1 MENKFDNNDDTNI
14 NIREEIEKYII
25 HWRWFILSIFVA
37 LALAFVYL
45 RFTQKTYKIN
55 TTIIVKDEKRGG
67 GIASEMAAFADL
79 GMLSGGKSNVENET
93 QVLKSRNLTERVVRR
108 LQLNISYI
116 NESKFIASQM
126 YEDSPISFNFV
137 DRVFDFDKIK
147 YEFYVKNLQEDSFD
161 LYDDKKEFIGN
172 YPYDTPFQTILGQL
186 IVTKNEP
193 ARIPTLDTLKQI
205 EELEESEVVTE
216 LLVQITPIQQIV
228 DAYIRNVQITPTDKF
243 STVLDL
249 SMVDATPAKAIDFL
263 NNLVNLYNDAAIAD
277 KRFVSEK
284 TSEFIETR
292 LKLITEELGDVEKS
306 VEGYK
311 AVNAITDIPTELGLI
326 LENANSYEKQIIANE
341 TELKVVS
348 SMIEFLLKSQPNEL
362 IPGNIIQSDANS
374 NSLINQ
380 YNQLIL
386 DRNRI
391 SGSST
396 NRNPAVI
403 KLDSQIASM
412 KASVME
418 SLRNLEGSL
427 KITQRELN
435 NKERDLRSK
444 LAQVPRQEREFRII
458 DRQQKVKEAIYLYLF
473 QKREETAIA
482 LAATDLN
489 AKVIDSA
496 RSSDKPVSPKSVI
509 VLLAALILGSLVPF
523 AIIYLQNLLDTKIK
537 SRLDIEHN
545 SNVPFI
551 GDIPHSDDNSK
562 IVDITSRTSTAE
574 ALRIIRTNLEFM
586 LNRVPKGQAKMIFLT
601 STFPKEGKTFTSV
614 NTAATIAL
622 SGKKTLLIGLDLR
635 NPRLDDYILLPQK
648 GVSDYLLHKEDNIHK
663 YVVKIDGYENLYALP
678 AGTIPPNPAELL
690 MGDAIGEMFETLK
703 KDYDYII
710 VDTAPVS
717 LVTDTLLVAKYADTF
732 VYVCRANYLDKRM
745 LRLPNDLYR
754 ENKLPNMSILLN
766 DTITGSRFGGY
777 GYGYG
782 YGYGVEHDIQNAKK
796 PWWKSLLPFLF
807 KK

>member
-1 MENKFDNNDDTNI
+1 MENKFDNNDDSNI
-14 NIREEIEKYII
+14 NIREEIEKYIV
-25 HWRWFILSIFVA
+25 HWRWFIFSIFLA

-45 RFTQKTYKIN
+45 RYTQKTYKIN

-93 QVLKSRNLTERVVRR
+93 QILKSRNLTERVVRR

-116 NESKFIASQM
+116 NEGRVVATTL
-126 YEDSPISFNFV
+126 YDNSPISFNFV
-137 DRVFDFDKIK
+137 DRVFDFDRIK
-147 YEFYVKNLQEDSFD
+147 YSFYVKNITEENFELFNE
-161 LYDDKKEFIGN
+161 KKESLGTFQ
-172 YPYDTPFQTILGQL
+172 YDTPFPTILGEL

-193 ARIPTLDTLKQI
+193 ARIPTLDTIKEI
-205 EELEESEVVTE
+205 EELEEKEVITD
-216 LLVQITPIQQIV
+216 LLVEITPVQSIV
-228 DAYIRNVQITPTDKF
+228 DNYIKNVQITPTDKF

-249 SMVDATPAKAIDFL
+249 SMIDATPARAIDFL
-263 NNLVNLYNDAAIAD
+263 NNLVILYNDAAISD

-284 TSEFIETR
+284 TSEFIESR
-292 LKLITEELGDVEKS
+292 LNLITEELGDVEKT

-311 AVNAITDIPTELGLI
+311 AVNAITDIPTELGMI
-326 LENANSYEKQIIANE
+326 LENANSYEKQIISNE

-348 SMIEFLLKSQPNEL
+348 SMIDFLSKSKPNEL

-396 NRNPAVI
+396 DKNPSVI
-403 KLDSQIASM
+403 KLDSQVSAM

-418 SLRNLEGSL
+418 SLRNLESSL

-435 NKERDLRSK
+435 NKEKDLRSK

-496 RSSDKPVSPKSVI
+496 RSSDKPVSPKTTI
-509 VLLAALILGSLVPF
+509 VLLAALILGSLIPF

-537 SRLDIEHN
+537 TRLDIEQN

-551 GDIPHSDDNSK
+551 GDIPHSDDNNK
-562 IVDITSRTSTAE
+562 IVDISSRTSTAE

-614 NTAATIAL
+614 NTAATVAL

-635 NPRLDDYILLPQK
+635 NPRLDDYLFLPTK

-663 YVVKIDGYENLYALP
+663 YIVKIDGYENLFALP

-690 MGDAIGEMFETLK
+690 MGDAIGDMFETLK
-703 KDYDYII
+703 KEYDYIV

-717 LVTDTLLVAKYADTF
+717 LVTDTLLIAKYADTF
-732 VYVCRANYLDKRM
+732 IYVCRSNYLDKRM
-745 LRLPNDLYR
+745 LKLPNDLYK

-766 DTITGSRFGGY
+766 DTPAGNRFGGY

-782 YGYGVEHDIQNAKK
+782 YGYGVDHDAKQNNA
-796 PWWKSLLPFLF
+796 PWWKKILPFLF

>member
-1 MENKFDNNDDTNI
+1 MENKFDNNDDSNI
-14 NIREEIEKYII
+14 NIREEIEKYIV
-25 HWRWFILSIFVA
+25 HWRWFIFSIFLA

-45 RFTQKTYKIN
+45 RYTQKTYKIN

-93 QVLKSRNLTERVVRR
+93 QILKSRNLTERVVRR

-116 NESKFIASQM
+116 NEGRVVATTL
-126 YEDSPISFNFV
+126 YDNSPISFNFV
-137 DRVFDFDKIK
+137 DRVFDFDRIK
-147 YEFYVKNLQEDSFD
+147 YSFYVKNITEENFELFNE
-161 LYDDKKEFIGN
+161 KKESLGTFQ
-172 YPYDTPFQTILGQL
+172 YDTPFPTILGEL

-193 ARIPTLDTLKQI
+193 ARIPTLDTIKEI
-205 EELEESEVVTE
+205 EELEEKEVITD
-216 LLVQITPIQQIV
+216 LLVEITPVQSIV
-228 DAYIRNVQITPTDKF
+228 DNYIKNVQITPTDKF

-249 SMVDATPAKAIDFL
+249 SMIDATPARAIDFL
-263 NNLVNLYNDAAIAD
+263 NNLVILYNDAAISD

-284 TSEFIETR
+284 TSEFIESR
-292 LKLITEELGDVEKS
+292 LNLITEELGDVEKT

-311 AVNAITDIPTELGLI
+311 AVNAITDIPTELGMI
-326 LENANSYEKQIIANE
+326 LENANSYEKQIISNE

-348 SMIEFLLKSQPNEL
+348 SMIDFLSKSKPNEL

-396 NRNPAVI
+396 DKNPAVI
-403 KLDSQIASM
+403 KLDSQVSAM

-418 SLRNLEGSL
+418 SLRNLESSL

-435 NKERDLRSK
+435 NKEKDLRSK

-496 RSSDKPVSPKSVI
+496 RSSDKPVSPKTTI
-509 VLLAALILGSLVPF
+509 VLLAALILGSLIPF

-537 SRLDIEHN
+537 TRLDIEQN

-551 GDIPHSDDNSK
+551 GDIPHSDDNNK
-562 IVDITSRTSTAE
+562 IVDISSRTSTAE

-614 NTAATIAL
+614 NTAATVAL

-635 NPRLDDYILLPQK
+635 NPRLDDYLFLPTK

-663 YVVKIDGYENLYALP
+663 YIVKIDGYENLFALP

-690 MGDAIGEMFETLK
+690 MGDAIGDMFESLRK
-703 KDYDYII
+703 EYDYIV

-717 LVTDTLLVAKYADTF
+717 LVTDTLLIAKYADTF
-732 VYVCRANYLDKRM
+732 IYVCRSNYLDKRM
-745 LRLPNDLYR
+745 LKLPNDLYK

-766 DTITGSRFGGY
+766 DTPAGNRFGGY

-782 YGYGVEHDIQNAKK
+782 YGYGVDHDAKQNNA
-796 PWWKSLLPFLF
+796 PWWKKILPFLF

>member
-1 MENKFDNNDDTNI
+1 MENNFDNNDNTNI
-14 NIREEIEKYII
+14 NIREEVEKYIV
-25 HWRWFILSIFVA
+25 HWRWFLVSIFVA
-37 LALAFVYL
+37 LLLAVAYL
-45 RFTQKTYKIN
+45 KLTQKTYKIN

-67 GIASEMAAFADL
+67 GIASEVAAFADL

-93 QVLKSRNLTERVVRR
+93 QILKSRNLTERVIRR
-108 LQLNISYI
+108 LQLNIDYI
-116 NESKFIASQM
+116 YKGKLVTKEL
-126 YEDSPISFNFV
+126 YDDSPISFNFV
-137 DRVFDFDKIK
+137 ERVFDFDQIK
-147 YEFYVKNLQEDSFD
+147 YSFYVKNITDESFD
-161 LYDDKKEFIGN
+161 LYSEKEELLGN
-172 YPYDTPFQTILGQL
+172 YTYNTPFSTVLGEL

-193 ARIPTLDTLKQI
+193 KRIPTLDSLKSA
-205 EELEESEVVTE
+205 EELEAKENITDI
-216 LLVQITPIQQIV
+216 LVEIKPIQSVV
-228 DAYIRNVQITPTDKF
+228 DNYLKAVQITPTDKF

-249 SMVDATPAKAIDFL
+249 SLIDPTPSKAIDYL
-263 NNLVNLYNDAAIAD
+263 NTLVNLYNDAAIAD

-284 TSEFIETR
+284 TSEFIDTR

-311 AVNAITDIPTELGLI
+311 AVNSITDIPTELGLI
-326 LENANSYEKQIIANE
+326 LENANAYEKQIIANE

-348 SMIEFLLKSQPNEL
+348 SMIDFLIKSQPNEL

-391 SGSST
+391 SSSST
-396 NRNPAVI
+396 QKNPAVI
-403 KLDSQIASM
+403 KLDAQIASM

-418 SLRNLEGSL
+418 SLKTLESSL

-435 NKERDLRSK
+435 NKEQDLRSK

-489 AKVIDSA
+489 AKVIDNA
-496 RSSDKPVSPKSVI
+496 KSSDKPVSPKSMI
-509 VLLAALILGSLVPF
+509 VLLAACILGVLFPF
-523 AIIYLQNLLDTKIK
+523 TVIYLRSLLDTKIK
-537 SRLDIEHN
+537 SRLDIEQN

-562 IVDITSRTSTAE
+562 IIDITSRTSTSE

-586 LNRVPKGQAKMIFLT
+586 LGRVPQGRAKMIFLT

-635 NPRLDDYILLPQK
+635 NPRLDDYMLLPSK
-648 GVSDYLLHKEDNIHK
+648 GVSDYLLHKENDIHK
-663 YVVKIDGYENLYALP
+663 YIVKIDGYENLFALP

-690 MGDAIGEMFETLK
+690 MGDAIGEMFKSLE
-703 KDYDYII
+703 KDFDYII

-732 VYVCRANYLDKRM
+732 IYVCRANYLDKRM
-745 LRLPNDLYR
+745 LKLPNDLYK

-766 DTITGSRFGGY
+766 DTLSSKRFGGY

-782 YGYGVEHDIQNAKK
+782 YGYGVEHDQLNTKK
-796 PWWKSLLPFLF
+796 PWY
-807 KK
+807 KKIFNK

>member
-1 MENKFDNNDDTNI
+1 MENKFDNNDDSNI
-14 NIREEIEKYII
+14 NIREEIEKYIV
-25 HWRWFILSIFVA
+25 HWRWFIFSIFLA

-45 RFTQKTYKIN
+45 RYTQKTYKIN

-93 QVLKSRNLTERVVRR
+93 QILKSRNLTERVVRR

-116 NESKFIASQM
+116 NEGRVVATTL
-126 YEDSPISFNFV
+126 YDNSPISFNFV
-137 DRVFDFDKIK
+137 DRVFDFDRIK
-147 YEFYVKNLQEDSFD
+147 YSFYVKNITEENFELFNE
-161 LYDDKKEFIGN
+161 KKESLGTFQ
-172 YPYDTPFQTILGQL
+172 YDTPFPTILGEL
-186 IVTKNEP
+186 IVTKNDP
-193 ARIPTLDTLKQI
+193 ARIPTLDTIKEI
-205 EELEESEVVTE
+205 EELEEKEVITD
-216 LLVQITPIQQIV
+216 LLVEITPVQSIV
-228 DAYIRNVQITPTDKF
+228 DNYIKNVQVTPTDKF

-249 SMVDATPAKAIDFL
+249 SMIDATPARAIDFL
-263 NNLVNLYNDAAIAD
+263 NNLVILYNDAAISD

-284 TSEFIETR
+284 TSEFIESR
-292 LKLITEELGDVEKS
+292 LNLITEELGDVEKT

-311 AVNAITDIPTELGLI
+311 AVNAITDIPTELGMI
-326 LENANSYEKQIIANE
+326 LENANSYEKQIISNE

-348 SMIEFLLKSQPNEL
+348 SMIDFLSKSKPNEL

-396 NRNPAVI
+396 DKNPAVI
-403 KLDSQIASM
+403 KLDSQVSAM

-418 SLRNLEGSL
+418 SLRNLESSL

-435 NKERDLRSK
+435 NKEKDLRSK

-496 RSSDKPVSPKSVI
+496 RSSDKPVSPKTTI
-509 VLLAALILGSLVPF
+509 VLLAALILGSLIPF

-537 SRLDIEHN
+537 TRLDIEQN

-551 GDIPHSDDNSK
+551 GDIPHSDDNNK
-562 IVDITSRTSTAE
+562 IVDISSRTSTAE

-614 NTAATIAL
+614 NTAATVAL

-635 NPRLDDYILLPQK
+635 NPRLDDYLFLPTK

-663 YVVKIDGYENLYALP
+663 YIVKIDGYENLFALP

-690 MGDAIGEMFETLK
+690 MGDAIGDMFETLK
-703 KDYDYII
+703 KEYDYIV

-717 LVTDTLLVAKYADTF
+717 LVTDTLLIAKYADTF
-732 VYVCRANYLDKRM
+732 IYVCRSNYLDKRM
-745 LRLPNDLYR
+745 LKLPNDLYK

-766 DTITGSRFGGY
+766 DTPAGNRFGGY

-782 YGYGVEHDIQNAKK
+782 YGYGVDHDAKQNNA
-796 PWWKSLLPFLF
+796 PWWKKILPFLF

>member
-1 MENKFDNNDDTNI
+1 MENKFDNNDDSNI
-14 NIREEIEKYII
+14 NIREEIEKYIV
-25 HWRWFILSIFVA
+25 HWRWFIFSIFLA

-45 RFTQKTYKIN
+45 RYTQKTYKIN

-93 QVLKSRNLTERVVRR
+93 QILKSRNLTERVVRR

-116 NESKFIASQM
+116 NEGRVVATTL
-126 YEDSPISFNFV
+126 YDNSPISFNFV
-137 DRVFDFDKIK
+137 DRVFDFDRIK
-147 YEFYVKNLQEDSFD
+147 YSFYVKNITEENFELFNE
-161 LYDDKKEFIGN
+161 KKESLGTFQ
-172 YPYDTPFQTILGQL
+172 YDTPFPTILGEL
-186 IVTKNEP
+186 IVTKNDP
-193 ARIPTLDTLKQI
+193 ARIPTLDTIKEI
-205 EELEESEVVTE
+205 EELEEKEVITD
-216 LLVQITPIQQIV
+216 LLVEITPVQSIV
-228 DAYIRNVQITPTDKF
+228 DNYIKNVQVTPTDKF

-249 SMVDATPAKAIDFL
+249 SMIDATPARAIDFL
-263 NNLVNLYNDAAIAD
+263 NNLVVLYNDAAISD

-284 TSEFIETR
+284 TSEFIESR
-292 LKLITEELGDVEKS
+292 LNLITEELGDVEKT

-311 AVNAITDIPTELGLI
+311 AVNAITDIPTELGMI
-326 LENANSYEKQIIANE
+326 LENANSYEKQIISNE

-348 SMIEFLLKSQPNEL
+348 SMIDFLSKSKPNEL

-396 NRNPAVI
+396 DKNPAVI
-403 KLDSQIASM
+403 KLDSQVSAM

-418 SLRNLEGSL
+418 SLRNLESSL

-435 NKERDLRSK
+435 NKEKDLRSK

-496 RSSDKPVSPKSVI
+496 RSSDKPVSPKTTI
-509 VLLAALILGSLVPF
+509 VLLAALILGSLIPF

-537 SRLDIEHN
+537 TRLDIEQN

-551 GDIPHSDDNSK
+551 GDIPHSDDNNK
-562 IVDITSRTSTAE
+562 IVDISSRTSTAE

-614 NTAATIAL
+614 NTAATVAL

-635 NPRLDDYILLPQK
+635 NPRLDDYLFLPTK

-663 YVVKIDGYENLYALP
+663 YIVKIDGYENLFALP

-690 MGDAIGEMFETLK
+690 MGDAIGDMFETLK
-703 KDYDYII
+703 KEYDYIV

-717 LVTDTLLVAKYADTF
+717 LVTDTLLIAKYADTF
-732 VYVCRANYLDKRM
+732 IYVCRSNYLDKRM
-745 LRLPNDLYR
+745 LKLPNDLYK

-766 DTITGSRFGGY
+766 DTPAGNRFGGY

-782 YGYGVEHDIQNAKK
+782 YGYGVDHDAKQNNA
-796 PWWKSLLPFLF
+796 PWWKKILPFLF

>member
-1 MENKFDNNDDTNI
+1 MENKFDNNDDSNI
-14 NIREEIEKYII
+14 NIREEIEKYIV
-25 HWRWFILSIFVA
+25 HWRWFIFSIFLA

-45 RFTQKTYKIN
+45 RYTQKTYKIN

-93 QVLKSRNLTERVVRR
+93 QILKSRNLTERVVRR

-116 NESKFIASQM
+116 NEGRVVATTL
-126 YEDSPISFNFV
+126 YDNSPISFNFV
-137 DRVFDFDKIK
+137 DRVFDFDRIK
-147 YEFYVKNLQEDSFD
+147 YSFYVKNITEENFELFNE
-161 LYDDKKEFIGN
+161 KKESLGTFQ
-172 YPYDTPFQTILGQL
+172 YDTPFPTILGEL

-193 ARIPTLDTLKQI
+193 ARIPTLDTIKEI
-205 EELEESEVVTE
+205 EELEEKEVITD
-216 LLVQITPIQQIV
+216 LLVEITPVQSIV
-228 DAYIRNVQITPTDKF
+228 DNYIKNVQITPTDKF

-249 SMVDATPAKAIDFL
+249 SMIDATPARAIDFL
-263 NNLVNLYNDAAIAD
+263 NNLVILYNDAAISD

-284 TSEFIETR
+284 TSEFIESR
-292 LKLITEELGDVEKS
+292 LNLITEELGDVEKT

-311 AVNAITDIPTELGLI
+311 AENAITDIPTELGMI
-326 LENANSYEKQIIANE
+326 LENANSYEKQIISNE

-348 SMIEFLLKSQPNEL
+348 SMIDFLSKSKPNEL

-396 NRNPAVI
+396 DKNPSVI
-403 KLDSQIASM
+403 KLDSQVSAM

-435 NKERDLRSK
+435 NKEKDLRSK

-496 RSSDKPVSPKSVI
+496 RSSDNPVSPKTTI
-509 VLLAALILGSLVPF
+509 VLLAALILGSLIPF

-537 SRLDIEHN
+537 TRLDIEQN

-551 GDIPHSDDNSK
+551 GDIPHSDDNNK
-562 IVDITSRTSTAE
+562 IVDISSRTSTAE

-614 NTAATIAL
+614 NTAATVAL

-635 NPRLDDYILLPQK
+635 NPRLDDYLFLPTK

-663 YVVKIDGYENLYALP
+663 YIVKIDGYENLFALP

-690 MGDAIGEMFETLK
+690 MGDAIGDMFESLRK
-703 KDYDYII
+703 EYDYIV

-717 LVTDTLLVAKYADTF
+717 LVTDTLLIAKYADTF
-732 VYVCRANYLDKRM
+732 IYVCRSNYLDKRM
-745 LRLPNDLYR
+745 LKLPNDLYK

-766 DTITGSRFGGY
+766 DTPAGNRFGGY

-782 YGYGVEHDIQNAKK
+782 YGYGVEHDAKQNNA
-796 PWWKSLLPFLF
+796 PWWKKILPFLF